1 MTMMHSRVSYL
12 KKLCKAEYSD
22 DDDNDSSACSAKMK
36 KVSRKLFCPKCST
49 SRIVLRPGFGVEPDI
64 DQMTLLVAK
73 GAEFAP
79 GGSRCFLTNH
89 RNNSR

>member
-1 MTMMHSRVSYL
+1 MMHSRVSYL
-12 KKLCKAEYSD
+12 KKLCKAEYAD

-64 DQMTLLVAK
+64 GQKTLLVAK
-73 GAEFAP
+73 GAENVECSKTCEYCVE
-79 GGSRCFLTNH
+79 G
-89 RNNSR
+89 